1 MFFIAF
7 REDTLE
13 TDDGDIR
20 FHGDLFQ
27 SLMQLCGK
35 GVRGVY
41 QQLYVMLCTECFYFY
56 CIHRALQAD
65 AIMQKYVLLIP
76 FGRIVESFSGFF
88 KGLDGYA
95 SFGGS
100 AKY

>member
-1 MFFIAF
+1 MWQ
-7 REDTLE
+7 RV
-13 TDDGDIR
+13 
-20 FHGDLFQ
+20 
-27 SLMQLCGK
+27 C
-35 GVRGVY
+35 GVY

-88 KGLDGYA
+88 KGLMA
-95 SFGGS
+95 MRPSVVPPNINIMFECLWVINR
-100 AKY
+100 

>member
-1 MFFIAF
+1 MFLIAF

-27 SLMQLCGK
+27 SLMQL
-35 GVRGVY
+35 
-41 QQLYVMLCTECFYFY
+41 YVMLCTECFYFY
-56 CIHRALQAD
+56 CIHSALQAD
-65 AIMQKYVLLIP
+65 AIMQKHVLLIP
-76 FGRIVESFSGFF
+76 FGRVVESFSGFF